1 MNTLVIFFVVG
12 IALVVVQQFA
22 ASTSRSRE
30 ETHPFSVHDMVAMK
44 RISDPQVSPDGQW
57 IVFDL
62 KVIDLEENK
71 GRSDLWLV
79 RVDGN
84 GLRRLTSHTAGSS
97 NPRWAPDGKSIWFL
111 SSRTDRSQV
120 WRIPVDGGEAS
131 VITTSETSVSYFHWH
146 PDAQHL
152 IYIAETP
159 ESAEEKK
166 LRDKGYG
173 FIFYEEN
180 LKHRNLYL
188 QKVSEKTPA
197 EQITQDVTIWD
208 FEFSPDGEKIAVST
222 SEKNLIDYRYMFR
235 KIFILDLKSKKLD
248 QLTENEGKLGNYVFS
263 PDGSMLV
270 YAAALSR
277 NDHQV
282 SQVYVIPINGGE
294 SQNLTEPN
302 FRGHVEWVAWK
313 DASTVLYRAG
323 EGMWTTFSTVPAKG
337 GKRKIVLNS
346 KDSGIIYGEPDLN
359 SDSRFAAFTG
369 SSPQNP
375 SDLYYWKV
383 DDKPKRLTTLNP
395 WISEKKLGKQEI
407 VRYKSRDGADIEGI
421 LIYPVGY
428 KKGTAYPL
436 IVYVH
441 GGPEAHYS
449 QRWITGYSTPG
460 QVMAG
465 KEYAIFYPNYRAST
479 GYGVE
484 FAAVGYED
492 PAGKEFDDVADGIE
506 YLINQGIADKNRVG
520 LAGGSYGGFASAW
533 FATYYTKMVKAVCM
547 FVGISDLISKHGT
560 TDIAYEEL
568 YVHSGKPLEEAWD
581 LNLKRSPIYWAHQSQ
596 TATLIY
602 GGAADTR
609 VHPSQSMELYRRMK
623 MNNHPAVRLVQYP
636 GEGHG
641 NRKQPGRIDVL
652 FRQMEWF
659 DWYVKENKPITGPM
673 PRLDLSDKYGF

>member
-1 MNTLVIFFVVG
+1 MRTRVFVITFLVQFSLFFSLLANVFEARDVFR
-12 IALVVVQQFA
+12 LK
-22 ASTSRSRE
+22 
-30 ETHPFSVHDMVAMK
+30 SVRATA
-44 RISDPQVSPDGQW
+44 ISPDGKWIAYTVSADRDVSDKPGVGYSELYLVTTDGKTTRPFITGEVNISSPQW
-57 IVFDL
+57 
-62 KVIDLEENK
+62 
-71 GRSDLWLV
+71 R
-79 RVDGN
+79 
-84 GLRRLTSHTAGSS
+84 
-97 NPRWAPDGKSIWFL
+97 PDGKSLAFL
-111 SSRTDRSQV
+111 MRRGEEAKTQV
-120 WRIPVDGGEAS
+120 WMIPVDGGEAS
-131 VITTSETSVSYFHWH
+131 VVTNSETSVSYFRWH
-146 PDAQHL
+146 PNSQHL
-152 IYIAETP
+152 IYSAETP

-383 DDKPKRLTTLNP
+383 DDEPKRLTTLNP

-449 QRWITGYSTPG
+449 QRWVTGYSTPG